1 MALTWGERK
10 SDQVGMPVL
19 RQGAER
25 APAAKGRILICD
37 DDRFFR
43 QLCADIL
50 AADGFGTVS
59 AQDGREALEI
69 LVREPAGTFQLVLT
83 DLVMPRMNG
92 LQLGRELRRRQPGIR
107 LIVISGSSGVVDVDA
122 IRDAGFAFL
131 PKPVTFAE
139 FQATLEHEL
148 GLALE
153 GS

>member
-1 MALTWGERK
+1 MDGVKRRRLL
-10 SDQVGMPVL
+10 VV
-19 RQGAER
+19 
-25 APAAKGRILICD
+25 D
-37 DDRFFR
+37 DDRAVR
-43 QLCADIL
+43 TIL
-50 AADGFGTVS
+50 GDFVEALGHEAVLADGGEAALARFEP
-59 AQDGREALEI
+59 GR
-69 LVREPAGTFQLVLT
+69 FDLVLT